1 MGDVVEDPPLP
12 SLLQIR
18 FNQVPLDQFKVY
30 DPNLRVITNHP
41 INLIWELWIDIMLPW
56 MEMCDEF

>member
-1 MGDVVEDPPLP
+1 MGDAIVDLPLP

-30 DPNLRVITNHP
+30 NPNLRVITHHL
-41 INLIWELWIDIMLPW
+41 INLTE
-56 MEMCDEF
+56 